1 MWLHRLL
8 ERFTRRDA
16 SEQIAAE
23 EEGRAMCHRLHELL
37 DETGAQPV
45 NAPPRDLE
53 AEHQRAPSEEEGIPD
68 EERMQIL

>member
-1 MWLHRLL
+1 
-8 ERFTRRDA
+8 
-16 SEQIAAE
+16 
-23 EEGRAMCHRLHELL
+23 MCHRLHELL